1 LQTIH
6 YDRLIPKEGFV
17 IRQKME
23 SEKFLDKIVK
33 MYKFWVVEPR
43 VIQIYVEYES
53 KVPHPHIA
61 FKTRFHSAPSSLRA
75 DVLRWF

>member
-23 SEKFLDKIVK
+23 SEKFLDKIAK
-33 MYKFWVVEPR
+33 MYKFWVGGER
-43 VIQIYVEYES
+43 Q
-53 KVPHPHIA
+53 
-61 FKTRFHSAPSSLRA
+61 TSLT
-75 DVLRWF
+75 